1 VAGRKFSGVAQA
13 SASVFLDSSS
23 GEPLLADAR
32 RAWLE
37 AQDLGWGDPLRLHRP
52 GRLASQ
58 ALDQAREVVAQTVGA
73 RPDEVVFTA
82 SGVHSA
88 NAAVAGMAL
97 GRRRVG
103 SLIVTSAIDH
113 SAVLGAAEACGDQV
127 TVGVDQFGHVDLDAW
142 SAEIRRD
149 GVAMACLQVANHEVG
164 TLQPYEEAAELCAQA
179 RVPLVLDATAA
190 MGRIELSV
198 STGWSLLIGSA
209 QAFGGP
215 ASVGVLVIRRGSR
228 WRAPYPTD
236 DYQSGR
242 WPGPPDVPA
251 IHAAAAAL
259 EVWRADRDAVA
270 ARQRALIETLR
281 SRIAVEVSDVDVA
294 GDPIQRVPH
303 LLTFSVL
310 YVDGETLTL
319 ELDKAG
325 FAVASGSACSAS
337 SEHPSHVLAAMGAL
351 THGNIRVGLTRE
363 TTSEEVEQFLAVLPP
378 IVAEIRSTLGVM

>member
-32 RAWLE
+32 HAWLE
-37 AQDLGWGDPLRLHRP
+37 AQGSGWGDPLRLHRP

-113 SAVLGAAEACGDQV
+113 SAVLGAAEAYGDQV
-127 TVGVDQFGHVDLDAW
+127 MVDVDQLGHVDLDAW
-142 SAEIRRD
+142 STEVRRD

-164 TLQPYEEAAELCAQA
+164 TLQPYEQAAELCAQA
-179 RVPLVLDATAA
+179 GVPLVLDATAA
-190 MGRIELSV
+190 LGRIELGG

-228 WRAPYPTD
+228 WRPPYPTD

-259 EVWRADRDAVA
+259 EVWRADRESVA

-281 SRIAVEVSDVDVA
+281 SRIETEVSDVDVA

-351 THGNIRVGLTRE
+351 THGNIRVGLTRG
-363 TTSEEVEQFLAVLPP
+363 TTLEEVEQFLTVLPP
-378 IVAEIRSTLGVM
+378 IVAEIRSTLGVL